1 MDYEDAVAL
10 KTSLEAL
17 MQCLNVPM
25 LLASNTGDE
34 QLKRLIGSLAADV
47 AAKLGCEIMPY
58 IYELFPQL
66 EAN

>member
-1 MDYEDAVAL
+1 MDYKDAEAL
-10 KTSLEAL
+10 KASLDAL
-17 MQCLNVPM
+17 MQCLNAPM

-47 AAKLGCEIMPY
+47 AAKLDFEIMPY
-58 IYELFPQL
+58 IYTSFPQL